1 MILSMVDTTRIEL
14 LIEQATTASTEAIRL
29 RKLYRRRT
37 KSGSETRQQNLAA
50 AVDDIEAV
58 MKDIRS
64 EMGRL
69 SYLHLPPKLEDSF
82 RESSRQAQLER
93 HKLLKMLGLRAR
105 A

>member
-1 MILSMVDTTRIEL
+1 MVDTTRIQI
-14 LIEQATTASTEAIRL
+14 LIEKADAASAEAVRL

-50 AVDDIEAV
+50 AVDDIQAV

-105 A
+105 S